1 VVSSSRFGHMYDN
14 SKEVRQYEMYVSK
27 KVAFVVVCIVLA
39 ILAVGLEMTLGKANI
54 GFIESYEI
62 LWNHLMGNIPTD
74 PVGSNKDHIIWDLR
88 VPRSLGTFMIG
99 AVLAIAGTVMQSTLK
114 NPLAD
119 PYTTGISSGAA
130 LGAIV
135 WISLGICIIPGVLG
149 YSAIVINAFVFSLV
163 PTLAI
168 MFVSKYKRATSTT
181 MILTGLGVMYTF
193 SAVTSLLMLLAD
205 PQDHKAA
212 FTWNIGTVGAVNWDS
227 LAFILP
233 AFIIALVVMQA
244 NAKRINVLAMN
255 DADAMAIGVDAKN
268 LRIVFLLVVSITV
281 ALCVSFTGSIGFIG
295 LLAPHIVRIF
305 VGSDNRY
312 LIPASAAFGGMLL
325 LYADC
330 VAKEVGA
337 TGVPVGIIT
346 AAIGGPLFLYII
358 IMHRKKI
365 WS

>member
-1 VVSSSRFGHMYDN
+1 MSRFGNLYDN
-14 SKEVRQYEMYVSK
+14 SKEIRRYEMFITK
-27 KVAFVVVCIVLA
+27 KVVFVAVCIVLA
-39 ILAVGLEMTLGKANI
+39 VLALGLELTLGKADI

-62 LWNHLMGNIPTD
+62 LWNHIIGNIPTD
-74 PVGSNKDHIIWDLR
+74 PMGMQKDHIVWDLR
-88 VPRSLGTFMIG
+88 VPRGFGTFMIG

-130 LGAIV
+130 LGAII
-135 WISLGICIIPGVLG
+135 WISLGICLIPGVVG
-149 YSAIVINAFVFSLV
+149 YYAIVINAFVFSLI
-163 PTLAI
+163 PTFAI
-168 MFVSKYKRATSTT
+168 MVVSRYKRATPTT

-205 PQDHKAA
+205 PQDHKTA
-212 FTWNIGTVGAVNWDS
+212 FTWNIGSVGAVDWDA
-227 LAFILP
+227 LWFVLVAFIV
-233 AFIIALVVMQA
+233 ALVVMQF
-244 NAKRINVLAMN
+244 NAKKINVLAMN
-255 DADAMAIGVDAKN
+255 DADAMSIGVDAKN
-268 LRIVFLLVVSITV
+268 LRIILLIVVSITV
-281 ALCVSFTGSIGFIG
+281 AMCVSFTGSIGFVG
-295 LLAPHIVRIF
+295 LLAPHIVRMF

-337 TGVPVGIIT
+337 TGIPVGVIT

-358 IMHRKKI
+358 FMHRRKI